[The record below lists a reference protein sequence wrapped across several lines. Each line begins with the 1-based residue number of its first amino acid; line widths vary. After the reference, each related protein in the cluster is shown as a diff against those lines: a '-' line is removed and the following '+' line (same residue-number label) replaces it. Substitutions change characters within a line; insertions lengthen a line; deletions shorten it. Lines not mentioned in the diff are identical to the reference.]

1 MEAVRGPAGPAPYH
15 RAVVVAPLLDVAA
28 VRRRY
33 LVLIGLRWFGTGLLI
48 PIFTLLMVTRG
59 LTLPEIGLVA
69 ATQGLT
75 ILLLELPTGGLSD
88 ALGRRPVLLLSSV
101 FAIAA
106 LGALYLAESAAGFM
120 LAAFLLGIFRSLDS
134 GPLEAWFVD
143 STHAADATVPI
154 ESGLAA
160 GSAVLSVAIGVAAL
174 LSGGLI
180 ALDPFDTIETF
191 ALPVL
196 LALVLAV
203 ANLVAIALLL
213 AEARPSRGLAAVTAS
228 VRAVPGVVRDGFG
241 LVGRSRILAALIA
254 VELSWGFAIVAF
266 ESLFPLRLAEVVGG
280 TEQAGALMGP
290 AASAAWFA
298 SAGGAAFVVLVSR
311 RIGVA
316 TTAVGLR
323 LVQGLTILGIGLL
336 TGPIGVIGAYLACYL
351 AHGASNPMHMT
362 LLHREVDAGHR
373 TTVISLNSMVFHPA
387 AAVGA
392 LVLTSIAAASSLT
405 TAMVVAAL
413 VCAAAASLYLPAR
426 RAERARAAA
435 GEPVGNVAA
444 PEVPETQP

>member
-1 MEAVRGPAGPAPYH
+1 
-15 RAVVVAPLLDVAA
+15 VVAAPLLDVAA

-33 LVLIGLRWFGTGLLI
+33 LVLIGMRWFGSGLLI

-69 ATQGLT
+69 ATQGMT
-75 ILLLELPTGGLSD
+75 ILILELPTGGLSD
-88 ALGRRPVLLLSSV
+88 ALGRRPILLLSSV

-106 LGALYLAESAAGFM
+106 LGALYLAQSGAGFM
-120 LAAFLLGIFRSLDS
+120 FAAFLLGIFRALDS

-143 STHAADATVPI
+143 ATHAADPDLPM
-154 ESGLAA
+154 EPGLAA
-160 GSAVLSVAIGVAAL
+160 GSAVLSVAIGVGAL

-196 LALVLAV
+196 LALVMAV
-203 ANLVAIALLL
+203 LNLGAIALLMSEL
-213 AEARPSRGLAAVTAS
+213 RHSRGMGAVTAS
-228 VRAVPGVVRDGFG
+228 VRAVPGVIRDGFG
-241 LVGRSRILAALIA
+241 LVRRSRVLAALIA

-266 ESLFPLRLAEVVGG
+266 ESLFPIRLAEVVGG
-280 TEQAGALMGP
+280 TTEAGALMGP
-290 AASAAWFA
+290 ASSAAWFA
-298 SAGGAAFVVLVSR
+298 AAAGAAFIVLVSR

-323 LVQGLTILGIGLL
+323 LVQGVTILGIGLL
-336 TGPIGVIGAYLACYL
+336 TGPIGVIGAYLACYM

-392 LVLTSIAAASSLT
+392 LALTSIAAASSLT

-413 VCAAAASLYLPAR
+413 VCAAAAPLYLPAR

-435 GEPVGNVAA
+435 GEPVEAA
-444 PEVPETQP
+444 AASEVPETQP

>member
-1 MEAVRGPAGPAPYH
+1 
-15 RAVVVAPLLDVAA
+15 VVAAPLLDVAA

-33 LVLIGLRWFGTGLLI
+33 LVLIGLRWFPTGLLI

-75 ILLLELPTGGLSD
+75 ILILELPTGGLSD
-88 ALGRRPVLLLSSV
+88 ALGRRPVLLLSAVFSV
-101 FAIAA
+101 VA
-106 LGALYLAESAAGFM
+106 LLTLYIAESVAGFM
-120 LAAFLLGIFRSLDS
+120 LAALLLGIFRSLDS

-143 STHAADATVPI
+143 STHAADSTVPI
-154 ESGLAA
+154 ESGLSA
-160 GSAVLSVAIGVAAL
+160 GSAVLSVGIAAGAL
-174 LSGGLI
+174 LAGGLI
-180 ALDPFDTIETF
+180 ALDPVPAIETF

-196 LALVLAV
+196 LALALAV
-203 ANLVAIALLL
+203 ANLAAIALLL
-213 AEARPSRGLAAVTAS
+213 AEARPSRGMAAVTAS

-241 LVGRSRILAALIA
+241 LVRRSRILAALIA
-254 VELSWGFAIVAF
+254 VELSWGVAIVAF
-266 ESLFPLRLAEVVGG
+266 ESLFPLRLAEVAGG

-316 TTAVGLR
+316 TTALGLR
-323 LVQGLTILGIGLL
+323 LVQALTILGIGLL

-351 AHGASNPMHMT
+351 AHGASNPMHTT

-373 TTVISLNSMVFHPA
+373 TTVLSLNSMVFHPA
-387 AAVGA
+387 AAVGS

-405 TAMVVAAL
+405 TAILVAAL
-413 VCAAAASLYLPAR
+413 VCAAAAPLYLPAR
-426 RAERARAAA
+426 RAERARSAA
-435 GEPVGNVAA
+435 GKPVGDVAA
-444 PEVPETQP
+444 REIPETQP